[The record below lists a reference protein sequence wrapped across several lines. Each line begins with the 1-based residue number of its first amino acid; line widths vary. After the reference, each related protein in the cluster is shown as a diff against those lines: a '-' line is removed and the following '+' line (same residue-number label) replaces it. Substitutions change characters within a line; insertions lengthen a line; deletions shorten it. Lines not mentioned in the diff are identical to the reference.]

1 MAQAETVIAYLH
13 TDRPNN
19 LMSFSIPQRD
29 CVVKRCTDKLCF
41 IRMYRQ
47 GMNFILMTLH
57 EDIKAVVKL

>member
-41 IRMYRQ
+41 IRMYS
-47 GMNFILMTLH
+47 
-57 EDIKAVVKL
+57 